1 MSGVLPNQ
9 EIEKLIEVGSI
20 TSDVP
25 IDPEQIQPASLD
37 LRLGSKAFRIRA
49 SFLPGSREKVED
61 RLNSLKMHEIDLIDG
76 AVLGER
82 VCLFSTAPRRTKFIT
97 RYPGCSQR

>member
-37 LRLGSKAFRIRA
+37 LRLGGKAFRIRA
-49 SFLPGSREKVED
+49 SFLPGSSEKVED
-61 RLNSLKMHEIDLIDG
+61 RVKFLKMHEIDLMDG
-76 AVLGER
+76 SVIE
-82 VCLFSTAPRRTKFIT
+82 K
-97 RYPGCSQR
+97 GCDYLISICEGLNL